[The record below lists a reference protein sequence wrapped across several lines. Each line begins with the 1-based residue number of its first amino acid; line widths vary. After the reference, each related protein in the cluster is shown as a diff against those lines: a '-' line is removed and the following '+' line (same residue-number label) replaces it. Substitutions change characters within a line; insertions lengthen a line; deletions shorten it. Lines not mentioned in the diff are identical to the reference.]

1 MSDDEKKEKKK
12 LYDKE
17 YRRINK
23 EKLSEQKKEWVK
35 NNPDKVKESR
45 LKNKDV
51 KKILDK
57 KYAAKNKAKL
67 NESKREWARNNPDKV
82 KATNLKY
89 HKNKMLND
97 KLYKLKHSVAN
108 IIRDSFKRKGF
119 SKNYKSIDIL
129 GCSIDDFKIY
139 IESKFEDWMTWEN
152 YGNPEDGIYEVNK
165 TWDIDHV
172 IPLSTALT
180 EKDIITLN
188 NYKNLQPLCSYT
200 NRFIKK
206 DKMITK

>member
-1 MSDDEKKEKKK
+1 MSDDEKKENKR

-17 YRRINK
+17 YRRINRDR
-23 EKLSEQKKEWVK
+23 LSEQKKEWVK

-45 LKNKDV
+45 LRNKDS
-51 KKILDK
+51 KKILDR
-57 KYAAKNKAKL
+57 KYASENKEKL
-67 NESKREWARNNPDKV
+67 NKSKKEWAKNNPDKV
-82 KATNLKY
+82 KSTNLKY

-97 KLYKLKHSVAN
+97 KLYKLKHSIGN

-152 YGNPEDGIYEVNK
+152 YGNPEDGVYVVNK
-165 TWDIDHV
+165 TWDIDHI
-172 IPLSTALT
+172 IPLNTALT
-180 EKDIITLN
+180 EEDIIRLN
-188 NYKNLQPLCSYT
+188 NYKNLQPLCSYY

-206 DKMITK
+206 DKL